1 MNSIVGRKDS
11 KTIILEL
18 SQDKC
23 RQRHL
28 LLAQLANPG
37 GRYIKWDDQ
46 DKPLIIKYFIIIDPD
61 NGWFEIVQYNDK
73 QADTIANLVE

>member
-1 MNSIVGRKDS
+1 M
-11 KTIILEL
+11 
-18 SQDKC
+18 
-23 RQRHL
+23 
-28 LLAQLANPG
+28 AQLATPR
-37 GRYIKWDDQ
+37 GRYIKLDDQ